1 MDEREKAKLRLR
13 IERLR
18 SKLYSC
24 SPEKLLKTSQRLDK
38 LINEYQRL
46 SA

>member
-1 MDEREKAKLRLR
+1 MDAKEMAKLRLR

-18 SKLYSC
+18 KKLNNC
-24 SPEKLLKTSQRLDK
+24 PPEKLLKTSQRTDK

-46 SA
+46 TA